1 MAALVS
7 DDEQARSTT
16 NEEDRTMRSKPPCAS
31 GRRCARQ
38 QRLFVPDQTF
48 GVSRRSAIQTLGGG
62 LIAGAALC
70 SLGLTPSRADSEVV
84 KRSLAELLAAQ
95 SSTSDFDPPFPDY
108 NGWST
113 PLSDPA
119 RFAYMDY
126 GGALA
131 KYLIDN
137 EGIDLGTKVHGAVTQ
152 RELQDDQAEVTVI
165 LHTTNALIWIVNLD
179 GDLVTDPLDFGYR
192 PAEIIANPSLDPSL
206 GECHFKFVFT
216 IPTPETPLP
225 DMTLVLIGE
234 TGTLLSYDFRAEATG
249 TLRTASGFPEG
260 TPGTARV
267 ANTAVTLDNP
277 FCGDECFPLEFIVL
291 KAANNASNAAAQGS
305 AALQADADR
314 SHANP
319 KRKRRRSRRKNRR
332 GR

>member
-1 MAALVS
+1 
-7 DDEQARSTT
+7 
-16 NEEDRTMRSKPPCAS
+16 MRSKPPCAS

-38 QRLFVPDQTF
+38 QHLFVPDPTF
-48 GVSRRSAIQTLGGG
+48 GVSRRSAIQSLGGG
-62 LIAGAALC
+62 LIAGAALG
-70 SLGLTPSRADSEVV
+70 SLGLTPTRADSEVV
-84 KRSLAELLAAQ
+84 KRSLADLLAAQ

-137 EGIDLGTKVHGAVTQ
+137 EGIDLGTKVHGAVSQ
-152 RELQDDQAEVTVI
+152 RELPDGQAEVTVI
-165 LHTTNALIWIVNLD
+165 LHTTEALLWICND
-179 GDLVTDPLDFGYR
+179 EENRATDPLVFGYR
-192 PAEIIANPSLDPSL
+192 PAEIVANPSLHPSL
-206 GECHFKFVFT
+206 GECHLKFVFT

-249 TLRTASGFPEG
+249 TLREESGFPEG
-260 TPGTARV
+260 TPGTAKV
-267 ANTAVTLDNP
+267 ANTALTLDNP

-291 KAANNASNAAAQGS
+291 KAADNAANASAQGS
-305 AALQADADR
+305 AARQSDDDR
-314 SHANP
+314 SHTNP
-319 KRKRRRSRRKNRR
+319 KRKGRRSRRKNRR
-332 GR
+332 RH

>member
-1 MAALVS
+1 
-7 DDEQARSTT
+7 
-16 NEEDRTMRSKPPCAS
+16 MRSKPPCAS

-62 LIAGAALC
+62 LIAGAALG
-70 SLGLTPSRADSEVV
+70 SLGLTPSRANSEVV
-84 KRSLAELLAAQ
+84 KRSLDELLAAQ

-131 KYLIDN
+131 KYLDDN
-137 EGIDLGTKVHGAVTQ
+137 EGIDLGTKVHGAVSQ
-152 RELQDDQAEVTVI
+152 RELPDGQAEVTVI
-165 LHTTNALIWIVNLD
+165 LHTTDALIWIVND
-179 GDLVTDPLDFGYR
+179 EFDRVTGPLDFGYR
-192 PAEIIANPSLDPSL
+192 PDEIIANPSLDPSL
-206 GECHFKFVFT
+206 GECHLKFVFT
-216 IPTPETPLP
+216 IPSPDAPLP
-225 DMTLVLIGE
+225 DITLVLIGE
-234 TGTLLSYDFRAEATG
+234 TGTLLSYDFRAEAEG
-249 TLRTASGFPEG
+249 TLREESGFPEG
-260 TPGTARV
+260 TPGKAKV

-291 KAANNASNAAAQGS
+291 NATNNAGNAAAQGS
-305 AALQADADR
+305 AARHADDDKSDSNSKR
-314 SHANP
+314 
-319 KRKRRRSRRKNRR
+319 KRKRRRSRGKNRR
-332 GR
+332 RR